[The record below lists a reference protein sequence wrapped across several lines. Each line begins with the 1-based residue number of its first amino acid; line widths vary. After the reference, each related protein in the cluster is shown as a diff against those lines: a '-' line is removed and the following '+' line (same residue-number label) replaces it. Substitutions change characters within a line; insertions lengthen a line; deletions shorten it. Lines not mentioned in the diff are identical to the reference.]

1 MKKTNRTFPKK
12 RIPLI
17 VLMLLTVALLC
28 TSCQQG
34 TKSLYL
40 RSSRAGGSGEK
51 SNVVD
56 ITIPHQSVQ
65 VTDPNTVTVTIGLGG
80 DMKISAHENQT
91 AVLEI
96 DAEGCLI
103 NGVADLFEKEYPDYF
118 EDTDYRATV
127 EEHYWSYPTK
137 TPNYFEDIEITL
149 PTGECCGQIDVTL
162 YIKEDLYEG
171 YTAEVIVYYASNG
184 NVIWFSER
192 ALSEVDQKDRPV
204 SVDQKR

>member
-1 MKKTNRTFPKK
+1 MNSANRRIYRK
-12 RIPLI
+12 RVPGL
-17 VLMLLTVALLC
+17 LSMLLAVSLLC
-28 TSCQQG
+28 ISCQQG

-103 NGVADLFEKEYPDYF
+103 NGVADLFEKEYHDYF
-118 EDTDYRATV
+118 TNTDLRATV
-127 EEHYWSYPTK
+127 EERYWGYPTK
-137 TPNYFEDIEITL
+137 TPNYFENFEITL
-149 PTGECCGQIDVTL
+149 PTGECRGQIDVTL

-171 YTAEVIVYYASNG
+171 YTAEVTVYYASNG

>member
-1 MKKTNRTFPKK
+1 MTHRMFSPK
-12 RIPLI
+12 RRVLI
-17 VLMLLTVALLC
+17 VLMLLTFSLLC
-28 TSCQQG
+28 ASCQQG

-40 RSSRAGGSGEK
+40 RSSRAGGGGEK
-51 SNVVD
+51 YNVVD

-137 TPNYFEDIEITL
+137 TPNYFENMEITL
-149 PTGECCGQIDVTL
+149 PTGECRGQIDVTL

-192 ALSEVDQKDRPV
+192 ALKEVDQKDRPV

>member
-1 MKKTNRTFPKK
+1 MTNRMLSPK
-12 RIPLI
+12 RGVLI
-17 VLMLLTVALLC
+17 LLMLLTVTLLC
-28 TSCQQG
+28 ASCQQG
-34 TKSLYL
+34 TDPLYL

-149 PTGECCGQIDVTL
+149 PTGECRGQIDVTL

-171 YTAEVIVYYASNG
+171 YTAEVTVYYASNG

>member
-1 MKKTNRTFPKK
+1 MNSANRRIYRK
-12 RIPLI
+12 RVPGL
-17 VLMLLTVALLC
+17 LSMLLAVSLLC

-65 VTDPNTVTVTIGLGG
+65 VTDPNTVTVTVGLGG

-91 AVLEI
+91 AVLKIE
-96 DAEGCLI
+96 AGGCLI
-103 NGVADLFEKEYPDYF
+103 NGVEDLYEKEYSDYF
-118 EDTDYRATV
+118 ENTDFRATV
-127 EEHYWSYPTK
+127 EKHYWSYPTK
-137 TPNYFEDIEITL
+137 TPNYFENIEITL
-149 PTGECCGQIDVTL
+149 PTGECRGQIDITL

-171 YTAEVIVYYASNG
+171 YTAEVTVYYASNG
-184 NVIWFSER
+184 NVIWFDER

-204 SVDQKR
+204 SVDQRR

>member
-1 MKKTNRTFPKK
+1 MNSANRRIYRK
-12 RIPLI
+12 RVPGL
-17 VLMLLTVALLC
+17 LSMLLTVSLLC

-65 VTDPNTVTVTIGLGG
+65 VTDPNTVTVTVGLGG

-91 AVLEI
+91 AVLKIE
-96 DAEGCLI
+96 AGGCLI
-103 NGVADLFEKEYPDYF
+103 NGVEDLYEKEYSDYF
-118 EDTDYRATV
+118 ENTDFRATV
-127 EEHYWSYPTK
+127 EKHYWSYPTK
-137 TPNYFEDIEITL
+137 TPNYFENFEITL
-149 PTGECCGQIDVTL
+149 PTGECRGRIDVTL

-171 YTAEVIVYYASNG
+171 YTAEVTVYYASNG

-192 ALSEVDQKDRPV
+192 ALSEVDEKDRPV
-204 SVDQKR
+204 SADQRR

>member
-1 MKKTNRTFPKK
+1 MTHRMFSPK
-12 RIPLI
+12 RRVLI
-17 VLMLLTVALLC
+17 VLMLLTFSLLC
-28 TSCQQG
+28 ASCQQG

-40 RSSRAGGSGEK
+40 RSSRAGGGGEK
-51 SNVVD
+51 YNVVD

-91 AVLEI
+91 AVLKIE
-96 DAEGCLI
+96 AEGCLI

-127 EEHYWSYPTK
+127 EEHYWSYPIK
-137 TPNYFEDIEITL
+137 TPNYFESIEITL
-149 PTGECCGQIDVTL
+149 PTGECRGQIDVTL

-171 YTAEVIVYYASNG
+171 YTAEVTVYYASNG
-184 NVIWFSER
+184 NVIWFGER
-192 ALSEVDQKDRPV
+192 ALKEVDQKDRPV

>member
-1 MKKTNRTFPKK
+1 MTNRMLSPK
-12 RIPLI
+12 RGVLI
-17 VLMLLTVALLC
+17 LLMLLTVTLLC
-28 TSCQQG
+28 ASCQQG
-34 TKSLYL
+34 TDPLYL

-51 SNVVD
+51 MNVVD

-65 VTDPNTVTVTIGLGG
+65 VADPNTVTVTIGLGG

-127 EEHYWSYPTK
+127 EERYWGYPTK

-149 PTGECCGQIDVTL
+149 PTGECRGQIDVTL

-171 YTAEVIVYYASNG
+171 YTAEVTVYYASNG

-192 ALSEVDQKDRPV
+192 ALKEVDQKDRPV

>member
-1 MKKTNRTFPKK
+1 MTNRMLSPK
-12 RIPLI
+12 RGVLI
-17 VLMLLTVALLC
+17 LLMLLTVTLLC
-28 TSCQQG
+28 ASCQQG
-34 TKSLYL
+34 TDPLYL

-127 EEHYWSYPTK
+127 EERYWGYPIK
-137 TPNYFEDIEITL
+137 TPNYFESIEITL
-149 PTGECCGQIDVTL
+149 PTGECRGQIDVTL

-171 YTAEVIVYYASNG
+171 YTAEVTVYYASNG

-192 ALSEVDQKDRPV
+192 ALKEVDQKDRPV

>member
-1 MKKTNRTFPKK
+1 MTNRMLSPK
-12 RIPLI
+12 RGVLI
-17 VLMLLTVALLC
+17 LLMLLTVTLLC
-28 TSCQQG
+28 ASCQQG
-34 TKSLYL
+34 TDPLYL

-127 EEHYWSYPTK
+127 EERYWGYPTK
-137 TPNYFEDIEITL
+137 TPNYFEDMEITL

>member
-1 MKKTNRTFPKK
+1 MNSANRRIYRK
-12 RIPLI
+12 RVPGL
-17 VLMLLTVALLC
+17 LSMLLAVTLLC
-28 TSCQQG
+28 CSCQQG

-65 VTDPNTVTVTIGLGG
+65 VTDPNTVTVTVGLGG

-91 AVLEI
+91 AVLKIE
-96 DAEGCLI
+96 AEGCLI
-103 NGVADLFEKEYPDYF
+103 NGVADLFEKEYTDYF
-118 EDTDYRATV
+118 TNTDLRATV
-127 EEHYWSYPTK
+127 EERYWGYPTK
-137 TPNYFEDIEITL
+137 TPNYFENIEITL
-149 PTGECCGQIDVTL
+149 PTGECRGQIDVTL

-171 YTAEVIVYYASNG
+171 YTAEVTVYYASNG

-192 ALSEVDQKDRPV
+192 ALSEVDQKDRPI
-204 SVDQKR
+204 SVDQRR

>member
-1 MKKTNRTFPKK
+1 MTHRMLSPK
-12 RIPLI
+12 RGVLI
-17 VLMLLTVALLC
+17 LLMLLTVTLLC
-28 TSCQQG
+28 ASCQQG
-34 TKSLYL
+34 TDPLYL

-127 EEHYWSYPTK
+127 EERYWGYPTK

-149 PTGECCGQIDVTL
+149 PAGECRGQIDVTL

-171 YTAEVIVYYASNG
+171 YTAEVTVYYASNG

-192 ALSEVDQKDRPV
+192 ALSEVDQKDRPI

>member
-1 MKKTNRTFPKK
+1 MTHRMFSPK
-12 RIPLI
+12 RRVLI
-17 VLMLLTVALLC
+17 LLMLLTVSLLC
-28 TSCQQG
+28 ASCQQG
-34 TKSLYL
+34 TDHLYL

-118 EDTDYRATV
+118 EDEDYRATV
-127 EEHYWSYPTK
+127 EERYWGYPTK
-137 TPNYFEDIEITL
+137 TPNYFENIEITL
-149 PTGECCGQIDVTL
+149 PTGECRGQIDVTL

-171 YTAEVIVYYASNG
+171 YTAEVTVYYASNG
-184 NVIWFSER
+184 NVIWFDER
-192 ALSEVDQKDRPV
+192 ALSEVDEKDRPV
-204 SVDQKR
+204 SADQRR

>member
-1 MKKTNRTFPKK
+1 MTHRMFSPK
-12 RIPLI
+12 RRVLI
-17 VLMLLTVALLC
+17 VLMLLTVTLLC
-28 TSCQQG
+28 GSCQQG

-40 RSSRAGGSGEK
+40 RSSRAGGGGEK
-51 SNVVD
+51 YNVVD

-137 TPNYFEDIEITL
+137 TPNYFENMEITL
-149 PTGECCGQIDVTL
+149 PTGECRGQIDVTL

-192 ALSEVDQKDRPV
+192 ALKEVDQKDRPV

>member
-1 MKKTNRTFPKK
+1 MTHRMFSPK
-12 RIPLI
+12 RRVLI
-17 VLMLLTVALLC
+17 LLMLLTFSLLC
-28 TSCQQG
+28 ASCQQG
-34 TKSLYL
+34 TDPLYL

-80 DMKISAHENQT
+80 DMKILAHENQT

-103 NGVADLFEKEYPDYF
+103 NGVADLFEKEYHDYF
-118 EDTDYRATV
+118 KNTDFRETV
-127 EEHYWSYPTK
+127 EEQYWSYPTK
-137 TPNYFEDIEITL
+137 TTNYFENIEITL
-149 PTGECCGQIDVTL
+149 PTGECRGQIDVTL

-171 YTAEVIVYYASNG
+171 YTAEVTVYYASNG

-192 ALSEVDQKDRPV
+192 ALKEVDQKDRPV

>member
-1 MKKTNRTFPKK
+1 MTHRMFSPK
-12 RIPLI
+12 RRVLI
-17 VLMLLTVALLC
+17 LLMLLTVTLLC
-28 TSCQQG
+28 ASCQQG
-34 TKSLYL
+34 TDPLYL

-103 NGVADLFEKEYPDYF
+103 NGVADLFEKEYTDYF
-118 EDTDYRATV
+118 TNADFRATV
-127 EEHYWSYPTK
+127 EERYWGYPTK
-137 TPNYFEDIEITL
+137 TPNYFEDMEITL
-149 PTGECCGQIDVTL
+149 PAGECRGQIDVTL

>member
-1 MKKTNRTFPKK
+1 MTHRMFSPK
-12 RIPLI
+12 RRVLI
-17 VLMLLTVALLC
+17 VLMLLTVTLLC
-28 TSCQQG
+28 VSCQQG
-34 TKSLYL
+34 TDPLYL

-65 VTDPNTVTVTIGLGG
+65 VTDSNTVTVTIGLGG

-103 NGVADLFEKEYPDYF
+103 NGVADLFEKEYHDYF
-118 EDTDYRATV
+118 TNTDFRATV

-149 PTGECCGQIDVTL
+149 PTGECRGQIDVTL

-171 YTAEVIVYYASNG
+171 YTAEVTVYYASNG

-192 ALSEVDQKDRPV
+192 ALKEVDQKDRPV

>member
-1 MKKTNRTFPKK
+1 MTHRMFSPK
-12 RIPLI
+12 RRVLI
-17 VLMLLTVALLC
+17 VLMLLTVTLLC
-28 TSCQQG
+28 VSCQQG
-34 TKSLYL
+34 TDPLYL

-65 VTDPNTVTVTIGLGG
+65 VTDSNTVTVTIGLGG

-103 NGVADLFEKEYPDYF
+103 NGVADLFEKEYHDYF
-118 EDTDYRATV
+118 TNTDFRATV

-149 PTGECCGQIDVTL
+149 PTGECRGQIDVTL

-184 NVIWFSER
+184 NVIWFSVR
-192 ALSEVDQKDRPV
+192 ALKEVDQKDRPV

>member
-1 MKKTNRTFPKK
+1 M
-12 RIPLI
+12 
-17 VLMLLTVALLC
+17 LMLLTVTLLC
-28 TSCQQG
+28 VSCQQG
-34 TKSLYL
+34 TDPLYL

-65 VTDPNTVTVTIGLGG
+65 VTDSNTVTVTIGLGG

-103 NGVADLFEKEYPDYF
+103 NGVADLFEKEYHDYF
-118 EDTDYRATV
+118 TNTDFRATV

-149 PTGECCGQIDVTL
+149 PTGECRGQIDVTL

-171 YTAEVIVYYASNG
+171 YTAEVTVYYASNG

>member
-1 MKKTNRTFPKK
+1 MNSANRRIYRK
-12 RIPLI
+12 RVPGL
-17 VLMLLTVALLC
+17 LSMLLAVTLLC
-28 TSCQQG
+28 CSCQQG

-65 VTDPNTVTVTIGLGG
+65 VTDPNTVTVTVGLGG

-91 AVLEI
+91 AVLKIE
-96 DAEGCLI
+96 AGGCLI
-103 NGVADLFEKEYPDYF
+103 NGVEDLYEKEYSDYF
-118 EDTDYRATV
+118 ENTDFRATV
-127 EEHYWSYPTK
+127 EKHYWSYPTK
-137 TPNYFEDIEITL
+137 TPNYFEDVEITL
-149 PTGECCGQIDVTL
+149 PTGECRGQIDVTL

-171 YTAEVIVYYASNG
+171 YTAEVTVYYASNG
-184 NVIWFSER
+184 NVIWFDER
-192 ALSEVDQKDRPV
+192 ALSEVDEKDRPV

>member
-1 MKKTNRTFPKK
+1 MNSANRRIYRK
-12 RIPLI
+12 RVPGL
-17 VLMLLTVALLC
+17 LSMLLTVSLLC

-80 DMKISAHENQT
+80 DMKISAHETQT
-91 AVLEI
+91 AVLKI

-127 EEHYWSYPTK
+127 EERYWGYPTK
-137 TPNYFEDIEITL
+137 TPNYFENIEITL
-149 PTGECCGQIDVTL
+149 PTGECRGQIDVTL

-171 YTAEVIVYYASNG
+171 YTAEVTVYYASNG

>member
-1 MKKTNRTFPKK
+1 MTHRMFSPK
-12 RIPLI
+12 RRVLI
-17 VLMLLTVALLC
+17 LLMLLTVTLLC
-28 TSCQQG
+28 ASCQQG
-34 TKSLYL
+34 TDPLYL

-118 EDTDYRATV
+118 TNADFRATV
-127 EEHYWSYPTK
+127 EERYWGYPTK
-137 TPNYFEDIEITL
+137 TPNYFEDMEITL
-149 PTGECCGQIDVTL
+149 PAGECRGQIDVTL

>member
-1 MKKTNRTFPKK
+1 MTHRMLSPK
-12 RIPLI
+12 RGGLI
-17 VLMLLTVALLC
+17 VLMLLTVTLLC
-28 TSCQQG
+28 ASCQQG
-34 TKSLYL
+34 TDPLYL

-103 NGVADLFEKEYPDYF
+103 NGVANLFEKEYHDYF
-118 EDTDYRATV
+118 TNADLRATV
-127 EEHYWSYPTK
+127 EERYWSYPIK
-137 TPNYFEDIEITL
+137 TPNYFENIEITL
-149 PTGECCGQIDVTL
+149 PTGECRGQIDVTL

-171 YTAEVIVYYASNG
+171 YTAEVTVYYASNG

>member
-1 MKKTNRTFPKK
+1 MNSANRRIYRK
-12 RIPLI
+12 RVPGL
-17 VLMLLTVALLC
+17 LSMLLAVTLLC
-28 TSCQQG
+28 CSCQQG

-103 NGVADLFEKEYPDYF
+103 NGVADLFEKEYTDYF
-118 EDTDYRATV
+118 TNADFRATV
-127 EEHYWSYPTK
+127 EERYWGYPTK
-137 TPNYFEDIEITL
+137 TPNYFENIEITL
-149 PTGECCGQIDVTL
+149 PTGECRGQIDVTL

-171 YTAEVIVYYASNG
+171 YTAEVTVYYASNG

-192 ALSEVDQKDRPV
+192 ALKEVDQKDRPV

>member
-1 MKKTNRTFPKK
+1 MTHRMFSPK
-12 RIPLI
+12 RRVLI
-17 VLMLLTVALLC
+17 VLMLLTFSLLC
-28 TSCQQG
+28 ASCQQG

-40 RSSRAGGSGEK
+40 RSSRAGGGGEK
-51 SNVVD
+51 YNVVD

-80 DMKISAHENQT
+80 DMKISAHETQT
-91 AVLEI
+91 AVLKI

-127 EEHYWSYPTK
+127 EERYWGYPIK
-137 TPNYFEDIEITL
+137 TPNYFESIEITL
-149 PTGECCGQIDVTL
+149 PTGECRGQIDVTL

-171 YTAEVIVYYASNG
+171 YTAEVTVYYASNG

-192 ALSEVDQKDRPV
+192 ALKEVDQKDRPV

>member
-1 MKKTNRTFPKK
+1 MTNRMLSPK
-12 RIPLI
+12 RGVLI
-17 VLMLLTVALLC
+17 LLMLLTFSLLC
-28 TSCQQG
+28 ASCQQG
-34 TKSLYL
+34 TDPLYL
-40 RSSRAGGSGEK
+40 RSSRAGGGGEK
-51 SNVVD
+51 MNVVD

-103 NGVADLFEKEYPDYF
+103 NGVADLFEKEYHDYF
-118 EDTDYRATV
+118 TNTDFRATV

-137 TPNYFEDIEITL
+137 TPNYFENIEITL
-149 PTGECCGQIDVTL
+149 PTGECRGQIDVTL

-192 ALSEVDQKDRPV
+192 ALKEVDQKDRPV

>member
-1 MKKTNRTFPKK
+1 MTHRMFSPK
-12 RIPLI
+12 RRVLI
-17 VLMLLTVALLC
+17 VLMLLTVTLLC
-28 TSCQQG
+28 ASCQQG
-34 TKSLYL
+34 TDPLYL

-103 NGVADLFEKEYPDYF
+103 NGVADLFEKEYHDYF
-118 EDTDYRATV
+118 TNTDFRATV

-149 PTGECCGQIDVTL
+149 PTGECRGQIDVTL

-171 YTAEVIVYYASNG
+171 YTAEVTVYYASNG

-192 ALSEVDQKDRPV
+192 ALKEVDQKDRPV

>member
-1 MKKTNRTFPKK
+1 MTHRMLSPK
-12 RIPLI
+12 RGVLI
-17 VLMLLTVALLC
+17 VLMLLTVTLLC
-28 TSCQQG
+28 ASCQQG
-34 TKSLYL
+34 TDPLYL
-40 RSSRAGGSGEK
+40 RSSSAGGSGEK

-91 AVLEI
+91 AVLKI

-103 NGVADLFEKEYPDYF
+103 NGVEDLFEKEYPDYF
-118 EDTDYRATV
+118 TNADLRATV
-127 EEHYWSYPTK
+127 EERYWGYPTK
-137 TPNYFEDIEITL
+137 TPNYFEDMEITL
-149 PTGECCGQIDVTL
+149 PTGECRGQIDVTL

-171 YTAEVIVYYASNG
+171 YRAEVTVYYASNG

-192 ALSEVDQKDRPV
+192 ALSEVDQKDRPI

>member
-1 MKKTNRTFPKK
+1 MNSANRRIYRK
-12 RIPLI
+12 RVPGL
-17 VLMLLTVALLC
+17 LSMLLAVTLLC
-28 TSCQQG
+28 CSCQQG

-65 VTDPNTVTVTIGLGG
+65 VTDPNTVTVTVGLGG

-91 AVLEI
+91 AVLKIE
-96 DAEGCLI
+96 AEGCLI
-103 NGVADLFEKEYPDYF
+103 NGVEDLYEKEYSDYF
-118 EDTDYRATV
+118 ENTDFRATV
-127 EEHYWSYPTK
+127 EKHYWSYPTK
-137 TPNYFEDIEITL
+137 TPNYFEDVEITL
-149 PTGECCGQIDVTL
+149 PTGECRGQIDVTL

-171 YTAEVIVYYASNG
+171 YTAEVTVYYASNG
-184 NVIWFSER
+184 NVIWFDER
-192 ALSEVDQKDRPV
+192 ALSEVDEKDRPV

>member
-1 MKKTNRTFPKK
+1 MNSANRRIYRK
-12 RIPLI
+12 RVPGL
-17 VLMLLTVALLC
+17 LSMLLAVTLLC
-28 TSCQQG
+28 CSCQQG

-65 VTDPNTVTVTIGLGG
+65 VTDPNTVTVTVGLGG

-91 AVLEI
+91 AVLKIE
-96 DAEGCLI
+96 AGGCLI
-103 NGVADLFEKEYPDYF
+103 NGVEDLYEKEYTDYF
-118 EDTDYRATV
+118 TNTDLRATV
-127 EEHYWSYPTK
+127 EKHYWSYPTK
-137 TPNYFEDIEITL
+137 TPNYFEDVEITL
-149 PTGECCGQIDVTL
+149 PTGECRGQIDVTL

-171 YTAEVIVYYASNG
+171 YTAEVTVYYASNG
-184 NVIWFSER
+184 NVIWFDER

-204 SVDQKR
+204 SVDQRR

>member
-17 VLMLLTVALLC
+17 VLTLLAVTLLC

-91 AVLEI
+91 AVLKIE
-96 DAEGCLI
+96 AGGCLI
-103 NGVADLFEKEYPDYF
+103 NGVEDLYEKEYSDYF
-118 EDTDYRATV
+118 ENTDFRATV
-127 EEHYWSYPTK
+127 EERYWGYPTK
-137 TPNYFEDIEITL
+137 TPNYFEDVEITF
-149 PTGECCGQIDVTL
+149 PTGECKGWIVITL
-162 YIKEDLYEG
+162 YIKEELYEG
-171 YTAEVIVYYASNG
+171 YTAEVTVYYASNG
-184 NVIWFSER
+184 NVIWFDER
-192 ALSEVDQKDRPV
+192 ALSEVDEKGRPV

>member
-1 MKKTNRTFPKK
+1 MTHRMFSPK
-12 RIPLI
+12 RRVLI
-17 VLMLLTVALLC
+17 VLMLLTVTLLC
-28 TSCQQG
+28 ASCQQG
-34 TKSLYL
+34 TKSLYF

-51 SNVVD
+51 MNVVD

-91 AVLEI
+91 AVLKI

-103 NGVADLFEKEYPDYF
+103 NGVADLFEKEYHDYF
-118 EDTDYRATV
+118 TNTDFRATV

-137 TPNYFEDIEITL
+137 TPNYFENIVITL
-149 PTGECCGQIDVTL
+149 PTGECRGQIDVTL

-171 YTAEVIVYYASNG
+171 YTAEVTVYYASNG

>member
-17 VLMLLTVALLC
+17 VLMLLTVSLLC

-103 NGVADLFEKEYPDYF
+103 NGVADLFEKEYHDYF
-118 EDTDYRATV
+118 TNTDLRATV
-127 EEHYWSYPTK
+127 EESYWGYPTK

-149 PTGECCGQIDVTL
+149 PTGECRGQIDVTL

-171 YTAEVIVYYASNG
+171 YTAEVTVYYASNG